1 MQPEDKAHN
10 LGNEKE
16 AIIAMTGASI
26 VALKETE
33 PTAVEYEKITMA
45 IPPQGKDSNVK
56 GVIIKEVNAPI
67 LYENSI
73 NPILSPIYSFTTLV
87 DNGNGRLIEQEHT
100 NFDQE
105 IVFFLTYDG
114 TIVSS

>member
-1 MQPEDKAHN
+1 MFVQPEDKAHN

-45 IPPQGKDSNVK
+45 IPPQGKDSR
-56 GVIIKEVNAPI
+56 GIKFNCTI
-67 LYENSI
+67 
-73 NPILSPIYSFTTLV
+73 TTGALV
-87 DNGNGRLIEQEHT
+87 
-100 NFDQE
+100 
-105 IVFFLTYDG
+105 FL
-114 TIVSS
+114 